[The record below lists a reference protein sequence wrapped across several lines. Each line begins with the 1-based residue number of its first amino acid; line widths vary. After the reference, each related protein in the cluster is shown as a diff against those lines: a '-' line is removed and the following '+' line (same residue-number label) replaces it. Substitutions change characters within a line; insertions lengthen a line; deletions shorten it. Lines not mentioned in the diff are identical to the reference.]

1 MRSHPNRR
9 RPETPLMPPNSTH
22 QLVTRT
28 LMTPSFLFLS
38 ALFLLP
44 TGSTAQPT
52 PDSLIRKGKTV
63 LGDGV
68 NRGSIDSL
76 KQARA
81 LFKQATSGTEHRALA
96 HYYAALAD
104 YRLANQLPDD
114 AEDQKEPV
122 LKDAI
127 DHLKTATDLDPTLA
141 DAWALLSGCYG
152 QRMGLDP
159 MRGMSL
165 GPKANDAMSNAKDL
179 APENPR
185 VWIIDGTSDFFA
197 PSMFGGD
204 KERALRKFKKAAR
217 LAARESVEDPLRPD
231 WGHAEAHAWI
241 GLAHLKAERY
251 EKARTAF
258 ETALDVNPKFGWVKY
273 VLLPK
278 LEKQTG

>member
-63 LGDGV
+63 LEDGV

-165 GPKANDAMSNAKDL
+165 GPKANDAMSKAKDL

-204 KERALRKFKKAAR
+204 KERALRREAVR
-217 LAARESVEDPLRPD
+217 LFGLFGVLLGGGIVALVLPL
-231 WGHAEAHAWI
+231 GGIWI
-241 GLAHLKAERY
+241 LDRFGLASLSQVLSVLERLDFLLAVTAAGIAGY
-251 EKARTAF
+251 FLARVARS
-258 ETALDVNPKFGWVKY
+258 
-273 VLLPK
+273 
-278 LEKQTG
+278 